1 MSTDT
6 GTPRAGRLGRW
17 FSGSRRAITVSS
29 IGTSLEWYDY
39 FLYGTASLLVFR
51 WLYFP
56 QADPATGLLL
66 SLATFGVG
74 FASRPIGAILFGHF
88 GDRIGRRDV
97 LAATFLVMGTS
108 TFLIGLL
115 PGYASIG
122 VVAPALLVLLRVVQG
137 LSLGGQWGG
146 AVLMAM
152 EHGTEERRGVNSSW
166 IQVGV
171 PVGNILSTGLLALA
185 AALLPNEAFLEWGW
199 RIPFLLSG
207 GLALMG
213 LWIRRGLAESPEFEA
228 MGAPSRSPLLE
239 VLRTH
244 PRALGSA
251 FLARVGSDV
260 VFYVFTF
267 YLLTYLTEQ
276 VGVQR
281 SVGLTAVVIGSAVQL
296 PLLVFYGRLSD
307 RWGRR
312 RVYAFGAIGSGVWVF
327 AFFPLLDTGVFWII
341 TAAVVGGI
349 VFEAAMYGPQA
360 AFIAELF
367 APRVRYSGTGLGYQ
381 VAGVPSGALAPI
393 VAIALFE
400 WSGTAQAVSWYVA
413 ASLLVTLVG
422 LALAPGPWRS
432 TAAARA
438 AGDAPGEDVRGGAPA
453 RDDAAGRAPASGDA
467 P

>member
-1 MSTDT
+1 MTTDT

-17 FSGSRRAITVSS
+17 FSGSRRAIIVSS

-39 FLYGTASLLVFR
+39 FLYGTASVLVFR

-74 FASRPIGAILFGHF
+74 FASRPVGAILFGHF

-152 EHGTEERRGVNSSW
+152 EHGTEERRGANSSW

-251 FLARVGSDV
+251 FLARIGSDV

-267 YLLTYLTEQ
+267 YLLTYLTGQ
-276 VGVQR
+276 VGVER
-281 SVGLTAVVIGSAVQL
+281 SVGLTAVVIASAVQL
-296 PLLVFYGRLSD
+296 PLLVLYGRLSD

-360 AFIAELF
+360 AFIAERF

-413 ASLLVTLVG
+413 ASVLVTLVG

-432 TAAARA
+432 PAAARA
-438 AGDAPGEDVRGGAPA
+438 VGDAPGDEVRGC
-453 RDDAAGRAPASGDA
+453 
-467 P
+467 

>member
-1 MSTDT
+1 MSTDS
-6 GTPRAGRLGRW
+6 GTLPGGRPGRW
-17 FSGSRRAITVSS
+17 FGGPRRAIIVSS
-29 IGTSLEWYDY
+29 IGTSLAWYDY
-39 FLYGTASLLVFR
+39 FLYGTASVFVFGL
-51 WLYFP
+51 LYFP
-56 QADPATGLLL
+56 ESDPDVGLLL
-66 SLATFGVG
+66 SLATFGAG
-74 FASRPIGAILFGHF
+74 FVTRPVGAILFGHF
-88 GDRIGRRDV
+88 GDRLGRRDV

-122 VVAPALLVLLRVVQG
+122 VVAPVLLVLLRLVQG

-146 AVLMAM
+146 GVLMAM
-152 EHGTEERRGVNSSW
+152 EHGAPERRGVTSSW
-166 IQVGV
+166 VQVGV

-185 AALLPNEAFLEWGW
+185 AVLLPYESFLEWGW

-213 LWIRRGLAESPEFEA
+213 LWIRRGLTESPVFEA
-228 MGAPSRSPLLE
+228 MGEPSRTPLLE

-244 PRALGSA
+244 PRALGAA
-251 FLARVGSDV
+251 FLSRIGSDV

-267 YLLTYLTEQ
+267 YLLTYLDSQ
-276 VGVQR
+276 LGVDR
-281 SVGLTAVVIGSAVQL
+281 SAGLAVVVIASAVQL
-296 PLLVFYGRLSD
+296 PLLVLYGGLSD

-312 RVYAFGAIGSGVWVF
+312 RVTAFGAVGSGVWVF
-327 AFFPLLDTGVFWII
+327 VFFPLLDTGVFWVI

-393 VAIALFE
+393 VAIALFQ
-400 WSGTAQAVSWYVA
+400 WSGGTQAVAWYVV
-413 ASLLVTLVG
+413 ASVLLTLLG
-422 LALAPGPWRS
+422 LALSPGPWRAPS
-432 TAAARA
+432 EATADPAARA
-438 AGDAPGEDVRGGAPA
+438 PAAGGAP
-453 RDDAAGRAPASGDA
+453 
-467 P
+467 

>member
-6 GTPRAGRLGRW
+6 GTLRSGRLGRW
-17 FSGSRRAITVSS
+17 FSGPRRAIIVSS

-39 FLYGTASLLVFR
+39 FLYGTAAVLVFGR
-51 WLYFP
+51 LFFP
-56 QADPATGLLL
+56 DSDPATRLLL

-74 FASRPIGAILFGHF
+74 FASRPVGAVLFGHF
-88 GDRIGRRDV
+88 GDRLGRRDV

-122 VVAPALLVLLRVVQG
+122 VVAPVLLVLLRVVQG

-152 EHGTEERRGVNSSW
+152 EHGTRERRGVTSSW
-166 IQVGV
+166 VQVGV

-185 AALLPNEAFLEWGW
+185 AVLLPNEAFLEWGW

-213 LWIRRGLAESPEFEA
+213 LWIRRGLTESPEFEA
-228 MGAPSRSPLLE
+228 MGRPSRSPLLE

-251 FLARVGSDV
+251 FLARIGSDV

-267 YLLTYLTEQ
+267 YLLTYLDSQ
-276 VGVQR
+276 FDMDR
-281 SVGLTAVVIGSAVQL
+281 SVGLTVVVIASAVQL

-393 VAIALFE
+393 VAVMLYQ
-400 WSGTAQAVSWYVA
+400 WSGSAQAVAWYVV
-413 ASLLVTLVG
+413 ASVLVTLVG
-422 LALAPGPWRS
+422 LALSPGPWRGPS
-432 TAAARA
+432 QAPAQAPAPVPLAR
-438 AGDAPGEDVRGGAPA
+438 DAP
-453 RDDAAGRAPASGDA
+453 
-467 P
+467 